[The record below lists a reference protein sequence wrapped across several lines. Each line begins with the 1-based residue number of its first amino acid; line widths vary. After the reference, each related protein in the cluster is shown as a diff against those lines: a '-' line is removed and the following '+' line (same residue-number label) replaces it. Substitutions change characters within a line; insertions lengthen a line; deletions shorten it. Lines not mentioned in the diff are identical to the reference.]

1 MFFVEFFYKK
11 RYIIFMTGKEFKL
24 KRVVLDMT
32 QAELASEL
40 DLNPNT
46 VSRYENEDL
55 PISKTVE
62 LAMETLECR
71 QKESE
76 KVKTV

>member
-62 LAMETLECR
+62 LAMETLERR

>member
-1 MFFVEFFYKK
+1 
-11 RYIIFMTGKEFKL
+11 MTGKEFKL

-62 LAMETLECR
+62 LAMETLERR